1 VSAKMSVVICSLNG
15 AEGVD
20 RCLRALAWQTIR
32 SSLELI
38 VVDDGSTD
46 STSGA
51 GRAHGAIVV
60 RHVTNLGLAAA
71 RNSGLAAAT
80 APVVAF
86 LDDDCEPEQAWA
98 EQLLT
103 GYEEG
108 VIGTGG
114 PILPGRCY
122 GFIMPYLK
130 RNNPLKPQE
139 ANLADSDRIIYRL
152 KLYTQR
158 QWARAEEF
166 ESREVYSFAGA
177 NMSFLRQALIEV
189 GRFDERFRFAGEE
202 LDLCIRL
209 RRAFPCHRLM
219 FIPKA
224 QTVHHFKPSMRDILR
239 RSRAYGR
246 GSARLYRKWPSL
258 PPTLF
263 PGPLLVLAMLLLSK
277 RFRPLAAAAF
287 AIPHLFYPKGLRYAI
302 LNRSGETLLDAYIQL
317 AQETCGNIGFIE
329 GLWLFRHIAPDEGT
343 TIVQSRA
350 HTLRVT
356 GRHRAPVVLRR
367 MPSRLRKS
375 GIGAFARV
383 MQLVMTFDDS
393 VNIKGSRSWSHIA
406 CRHGQSWLPL

>member
-1 VSAKMSVVICSLNG
+1 VSADMSVVICSLNG
-15 AEGVD
+15 ADGVD
-20 RCLRALAWQTIR
+20 RCLRALARQTIR

-46 STSGA
+46 ATSDV
-51 GRAHGAIVV
+51 GRAHAAIVV
-60 RHVTNLGLAAA
+60 RHSTNLGLAAA

-103 GYEEG
+103 GYEKG

-114 PILPGRCY
+114 PIRPGRCS
-122 GFIMPYLK
+122 GFIMRYFE
-130 RNNPLKPQE
+130 RNNPLKLQE

-152 KLYTQR
+152 KLYLQR
-158 QWARAEEF
+158 QWTLTERF

-189 GRFDERFRFAGEE
+189 GQFDERFRFAGEE

-209 RRAFPCHRLM
+209 RRAFPSRRLM
-219 FIPKA
+219 FIPEA
-224 QTVHHFKPSMRDILR
+224 QTVHHFEPSMRDILR
-239 RSRAYGR
+239 RSHAYGR

-263 PGPLLVLAMLLLSK
+263 PGPLLVVAMLLLSK
-277 RFRPLAAAAF
+277 RFRPLAAAAV

-317 AQETCGNIGFIE
+317 AQEISGNIGFVE
-329 GLWLFRHIAPDEGT
+329 GLWLFRHIVPEVDPKT
-343 TIVQSRA
+343 VQA
-350 HTLRVT
+350 EHTPVKTT
-356 GRHRAPVVLRR
+356 GRHRALVGLRG

-375 GIGAFARV
+375 GTGIGSFGSFAR
-383 MQLVMTFDDS
+383 QC
-393 VNIKGSRSWSHIA
+393 N
-406 CRHGQSWLPL
+406 